1 MAMLHATIGHKA
13 FHILDSLYDKG
24 IDLVLFFTGY
34 YPVVFVGPAG
44 VGTAICLLQDV
55 ILKFIQGIGERSRGI
70 SKYSIADRQ

>member
-1 MAMLHATIGHKA
+1 MLHATIGHKA
-13 FHILDSLYDKG
+13 FHVLDGLYDKG
-24 IDLVLFFTGY
+24 VKLTLFLAGY

-44 VGTAICLLQDV
+44 AGAAVCLLQDV